1 MRQILNVYL
10 VKTKAVL
17 GAARAS
23 RINLLLIYLY
33 LLGTS
38 IGSFSLGI
46 GLSQSLRFIN
56 PVAFIDETS
65 ALISAFLAIAI
76 TLSFRGFTV
85 FDYEESLF
93 FTSTITPRAFIAA
106 TMLSDLTV
114 FSIFLIPLFLTLWI
128 FTTML
133 VLPLTIALSLLAAI
147 ILLLIFIAFIKQSLS
162 ILISIRREPMLR
174 FILVFLIAILLLPAA
189 SFIDPRF
196 PLRYRS
202 LPYPSTFAAEVLLRL
217 LSREAPPTTSLLGFF
232 LYLAFSTT
240 LLIICS
246 GRDVFRYA
254 RPIPFYS
261 AFDASMRTQ
270 TIKMKRSIRAFSK
283 MGMKFTL
290 DLKPSPISHFLMKK
304 ELIRMVRDGSLF
316 FVTLLYAIVLIIG
329 LVGEKS
335 PSAWILVLATYSLL
349 IPTMLIANWRIGE
362 FDSLWTLLTSP
373 LNLKIFFSSLLYA
386 FIAVSTF
393 IPAVTILILG
403 ILTRS
408 NIVMPLFLA
417 ASASMIG
424 SSANLF
430 VTIHFFERKRR
441 ATSGVIVA
449 WLSFLLS
456 GILLAPTYAC
466 ISLSL
471 VFETSFFTDLLFGAL
486 ILLYSYVIFRLL
498 LERIEHKALSI
509 EI

>member
-1 MRQILNVYL
+1 M
-10 VKTKAVL
+10 
-17 GAARAS
+17 
-23 RINLLLIYLY
+23 
-33 LLGTS
+33 
-38 IGSFSLGI
+38 
-46 GLSQSLRFIN
+46 
-56 PVAFIDETS
+56 
-65 ALISAFLAIAI
+65 
-76 TLSFRGFTV
+76 
-85 FDYEESLF
+85 
-93 FTSTITPRAFIAA
+93 
-106 TMLSDLTV
+106 
-114 FSIFLIPLFLTLWI
+114 
-128 FTTML
+128 
-133 VLPLTIALSLLAAI
+133 
-147 ILLLIFIAFIKQSLS
+147 
-162 ILISIRREPMLR
+162 
-174 FILVFLIAILLLPAA
+174 
-189 SFIDPRF
+189 
-196 PLRYRS
+196 
-202 LPYPSTFAAEVLLRL
+202 
-217 LSREAPPTTSLLGFF
+217 
-232 LYLAFSTT
+232 YLAFSTT

-270 TIKMKRSIRAFSK
+270 TIKMKRSISAFSK

-290 DLKPSPISHFLMKK
+290 DLKPSPISHFLIRK

-316 FVTLLYAIVLIIG
+316 FVTFLYVIVLIIG
-329 LVGEKS
+329 LASEKS
-335 PSAWILVLATYSLL
+335 PSAWILILAVYSLL
-349 IPTMLIANWRIGE
+349 IPTMLTVNWRIGE
-362 FDSLWTLLTSP
+362 IDCLWTLLTSP

-430 VTIHFFERKRR
+430 VMIHFLERRRR

-456 GILLAPTYAC
+456 GILLVPAYAG
-466 ISLSL
+466 IGLSL
-471 VFETSFFTDLLFGAL
+471 IFEMSFFTDLLFGAL
-486 ILLYSYVIFRLL
+486 ILLYSYVIFRFL
-498 LERIEHKALSI
+498 LERIEHKALNI

>member
-1 MRQILNVYL
+1 M
-10 VKTKAVL
+10 
-17 GAARAS
+17 
-23 RINLLLIYLY
+23 
-33 LLGTS
+33 
-38 IGSFSLGI
+38 
-46 GLSQSLRFIN
+46 
-56 PVAFIDETS
+56 
-65 ALISAFLAIAI
+65 
-76 TLSFRGFTV
+76 
-85 FDYEESLF
+85 
-93 FTSTITPRAFIAA
+93 
-106 TMLSDLTV
+106 
-114 FSIFLIPLFLTLWI
+114 
-128 FTTML
+128 
-133 VLPLTIALSLLAAI
+133 
-147 ILLLIFIAFIKQSLS
+147 
-162 ILISIRREPMLR
+162 
-174 FILVFLIAILLLPAA
+174 
-189 SFIDPRF
+189 
-196 PLRYRS
+196 
-202 LPYPSTFAAEVLLRL
+202 
-217 LSREAPPTTSLLGFF
+217 
-232 LYLAFSTT
+232 
-240 LLIICS
+240 
-246 GRDVFRYA
+246 FRYA

-270 TIKMKRSIRAFSK
+270 TIKMKRSISAFSR

-290 DLKPSPISHFLMKK
+290 DLKPSPISHFLIRK

-316 FVTLLYAIVLIIG
+316 FVTLLYAIILIIG

-349 IPTMLIANWRIGE
+349 ISTMLIANWRIGE

-403 ILTRS
+403 TLTRL

-430 VTIHFFERKRR
+430 VTIHFLERKRR

-466 ISLSL
+466 MSLSL
-471 VFETSFFTDLLFGAL
+471 IFETSFFTDLLFGAL
-486 ILLYSYVIFRLL
+486 ILLYSYVIFRFL